1 VSQKKSF
8 VSAVHVLAVM
18 SAKECAGPVM
28 EELTSNEPPKESDG
42 SQKDDNE
49 ARASNDEPLIRLF
62 R

>member
-8 VSAVHVLAVM
+8 VSAVHVLAAM

-28 EELTSNEPPKESDG
+28 EELMSNDPPKESDG
-42 SQKDDNE
+42 SQKDDSE
-49 ARASNDEPLIRLF
+49 GRASNDEPLIRLF